1 MEFLL
6 EAFVSVLIMSVFGGI
21 YFLKKKKHHFNLFLK
36 GMAMGISDLI
46 PGISGG
52 TIALLLGIYEKFIQ
66 SLKSINYSTLIY
78 LLKLDF
84 KKLNDQLNFNFIL
97 PVFVGILISIF
108 LFSSLISYLLINH
121 KILLFSFFFGLIFF
135 SSLKLI
141 ASLNP
146 NSLFDFSL
154 IFSGLILGLSL
165 LFIGQLSLSDS
176 IISVFFS
183 GFIAISA
190 MLLPGISGSYI
201 LLILGK
207 YQFMLDSISSLLW
220 TNILVFAFGA
230 VFGILSFSKI
240 IFWLLNKYY
249 KSTILFLSGIML
261 GALNKVWPWQNNN
274 DLILPIHNISD
285 LTLPII
291 IFIISGIISH
301 YLNTK

>member
-1 MEFLL
+1 MIIKNH
-6 EAFVSVLIMSVFGGI
+6 LI
-21 YFLKKKKHHFNLFLK
+21 LFLK

-154 IFSGLILGLSL
+154 IFSGLTLGLSL

-230 VFGILSFSKI
+230 IFGILSFSKI

-285 LTLPII
+285 LTLPVI